1 MGLDQRS
8 LVNSIVAASLLGGV
22 DGFDDDEAESEGDDR
37 AEVLGG
43 FLASECDTLEA
54 LEFAHELLDAS
65 PCAVERLGEEPRPVL
80 GP

>member
-1 MGLDQRS
+1 M
-8 LVNSIVAASLLGGV
+8 LGGV

-54 LEFAHELLDAS
+54 LEFADGLLNAS
-65 PCAVERLGEEPRPVL
+65 PRPVERLGEERRPVL
-80 GP
+80 GR